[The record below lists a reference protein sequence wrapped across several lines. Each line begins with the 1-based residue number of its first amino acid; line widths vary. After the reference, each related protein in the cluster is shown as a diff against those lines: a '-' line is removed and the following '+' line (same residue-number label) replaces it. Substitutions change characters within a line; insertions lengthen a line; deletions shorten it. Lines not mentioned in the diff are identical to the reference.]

1 MQGGE
6 IIFNMGPKPNMNFG
20 KEKEFRPQSI
30 VY

>member
-6 IIFNMGPKPNMNFG
+6 LIFNMGPKPNKDFG